1 MTAGLFI
8 AALSLAAWIYLLA
21 FRGLFWLFRER
32 DEGGGTPAASGRKRS
47 CPLWIGSNPHPKFA
61 KQISTS
67 PQGGGDD
74 ADAQRG
80 GWPGVVAVVPARNE
94 ADCIERSLR
103 SLEAQDYPGA
113 FRIVVVDDQSTD
125 ETAGLVRE
133 VASARIT
140 VISGGPRTAGWTG
153 KLWAL
158 SQGIAAAEGSASEF
172 FWLTDADIE
181 HSPDNL
187 SQLVRRAEA
196 HNLALVSLMAKL
208 SCESPAERFLIP
220 AFVFFFAMLF
230 PFSRVNSG
238 RRKTAAAAGGCM
250 LVRRSALV
258 SSGGIEAIR
267 GEIIDDCALARRLKS
282 QGPIWL
288 GLTRRAVS
296 IRPYSHFGDIRSMVA
311 RSAFAQ
317 LNYSWAVLV
326 VTIIG
331 MAVVYGGPPAFAVF
345 GIGAARIMG
354 ALAWVCMV
362 AAFWPISRFYVRAPF
377 WGLALPAIA
386 ACYGAFTLDSAVQHM
401 RGRGGMWKG
410 RAQGMSARPSFP
422 HPHFAECEMRFRPAD
437 SSTVGG
443 RHPTPQGG
451 GGVNATSLSSGKGH
465 RDENFP
471 VASLLIAPRHR
482 GIILAFYRFVREA
495 DDIADHAE
503 ATPEQ
508 KLQLLDAMRRTLLGE
523 NDAVGSGV
531 KLRELLSARGL
542 PPVHALDLLEAFR
555 RDVTKLRYR
564 DWDDLVDYCSVSA
577 MPVGRFVLDVHGES
591 RATWPLN
598 DALCAALQIINH
610 LQDCGADYTA
620 LNRVYIP
627 LDAFA
632 AVGATPEALSQRPA
646 SPPLR
651 AVFRD
656 VAARTQVLLDH
667 AAPFA
672 DAIRDRR
679 LSLEVAVIHRLATD
693 LNRRLL
699 TRDPLS
705 EPVHHRRAEAA
716 LLGLSTVMRQLFSL
730 RMQKRPIAAAGQ

>member
-1 MTAGLFI
+1 LTAGIFI

-32 DEGGGTPAASGRKRS
+32 DEGSESLARLRAPDGFPSPRAARS
-47 CPLWIGSNPHPKFA
+47 AGNDS
-61 KQISTS
+61 
-67 PQGGGDD
+67 
-74 ADAQRG
+74 

-125 ETAGLVRE
+125 ETVERIRE
-133 VASARIT
+133 ITSARIT
-140 VISGGPRTAGWTG
+140 VVSGGTRPAGWTG

-158 SQGIAAAEGSASEF
+158 SQGMEAAEGCAPEY
-172 FWLTDADIE
+172 FWLADADIE
-181 HSPDNL
+181 HSRDSL
-187 SQLVRRAEA
+187 SQLVQHAEA
-196 HNLALVSLMAKL
+196 QDLVLVSLMAKL

-230 PFSRVNSG
+230 PFSWVNDE
-238 RRKTAAAAGGCM
+238 RRKTAAGAGGCM
-250 LVRRSALV
+250 LVRSSALV
-258 SSGGIEAIR
+258 SSGGIEAIK

-296 IRPYSHFGDIRSMVA
+296 IRPYSQFGDIRSMVA

-317 LNYSWAVLV
+317 LDYSWTVLV

-331 MAVVYGGPPAFAVF
+331 MAVVYGGPPVFAVF

-362 AAFWPISRFYVRAPF
+362 AAFWPISRFYGRAPF

-386 ACYGAFTLDSAVQHM
+386 GCYGAFTLDSAVQHM
-401 RGRGGMWKG
+401 LGRGGMWKG
-410 RAQGMSARPSFP
+410 RAQGMSAR
-422 HPHFAECEMRFRPAD
+422 E
-437 SSTVGG
+437 
-443 RHPTPQGG
+443 
-451 GGVNATSLSSGKGH
+451 NANGEGKSLSSGKGH

-503 ATPEQ
+503 AAPEQ
-508 KLQLLDAMRRTLLGE
+508 KLELLEQMRRTVAGE
-523 NDAVGSGV
+523 NAAVGSGV
-531 KLRELLSARGL
+531 KLRELLAARGL

-610 LQDCGADYTA
+610 LQDCGADYAA
-620 LNRVYIP
+620 LNRIYIP

-632 AVGATPEALSQRPA
+632 AAGLTPEALSQRPA
-646 SPPLR
+646 SPQLR
-651 AVFRD
+651 EVFRD
-656 VAARTQVLLDH
+656 IAARTQVLLDR

-716 LLGLSTVMRQLFSL
+716 LLGLSTVMRQLLSL
-730 RMQKRPIAAAGQ
+730 RMQKRPITAAGQ